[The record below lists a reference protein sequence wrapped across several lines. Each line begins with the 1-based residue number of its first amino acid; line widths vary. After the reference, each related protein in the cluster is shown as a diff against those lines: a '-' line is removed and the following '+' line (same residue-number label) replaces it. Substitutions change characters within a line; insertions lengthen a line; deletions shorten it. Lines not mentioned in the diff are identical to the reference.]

1 MIELKN
7 VSVDFD
13 GFKAV
18 KDISLKIEDK
28 DAFGIVGFSGAGKS
42 TLVRTINLLQR
53 PSAGEVILDGEN
65 LLDLSD
71 KELRLRRKKIGMIF
85 QHFNLLNNLTVIDN
99 VIFPIRKDKSLTK
112 EEKRKRAQKL
122 LEKVGIGDKA
132 DNYPRELSGGQQ
144 QRCAIARALASKPEI
159 LLCDEATSALDPKTT
174 KQILKL
180 LKELNKELNLTIV
193 IITHQM
199 EVVKDLCNKC
209 AIMQDGKII
218 EEGTTLEV
226 FSDPKTDLAREFV
239 ETSTNIKETIEQVKS
254 NVGILKKY
262 EQLAQ
267 ISYVGESTT
276 EPVINELYEKFGI
289 ETNILAGHIEFIN
302 EVPVG
307 NLIVTLK
314 GDDKNLSQVTSYL
327 EDKSANI
334 KILGGKDG
342 ILWLFMVNKRQ
353 DSRWFFHNIIYAV
366 CICLFC
372 RNYRSNLGRNNG
384 SDR

>member
-7 VSVDFD
+7 IIVDFD

-18 KDISLKIEDK
+18 KDVSLKIEEQ

-53 PSAGEVILDGEN
+53 PSEGEVLLDGEN

-71 KELRLRRKKIGMIF
+71 KDLRARRKKIGMIF

-99 VIFPIRKDKSLTK
+99 VIFPIRKDKSLSK
-112 EEKRKRAQKL
+112 EEKRARAQKL

-132 DNYPRELSGGQQ
+132 DSYPRELSGGQQ
-144 QRCAIARALASKPEI
+144 QRCAIARALASEPEI

-209 AIMQDGKII
+209 AVMQDGEII
-218 EEGTTLEV
+218 EEGTTLEI
-226 FSDPKTDLAREFV
+226 FSNPKSDLAREFV
-239 ETSTNIKETIEQVKS
+239 ETSTNITETIDQVKA
-254 NVGILKKY
+254 NLGILKAD

-314 GDDKNLSQVTSYL
+314 GDGKNLNQVKAYL
-327 EDKSANI
+327 EDKKADI

-342 ILWLFMVNKRQ
+342 IL
-353 DSRWFFHNIIYAV
+353 
-366 CICLFC
+366 
-372 RNYRSNLGRNNG
+372 
-384 SDR
+384 

>member
-42 TLVRTINLLQR
+42 TLVRTINLLQK

-65 LLDLSD
+65 LLHLSD

-254 NVGILKKY
+254 NVGILKKD

-342 ILWLFMVNKRQ
+342 ILWLFMVDKRQ
-353 DSRWFFHNIIYAV
+353 DSRWFFHNIIYAI

>member
-218 EEGTTLEV
+218 EAGTTLEI

-254 NVGILKKY
+254 NVGILKED

-342 ILWLFMVNKRQ
+342 IL
-353 DSRWFFHNIIYAV
+353 
-366 CICLFC
+366 
-372 RNYRSNLGRNNG
+372 
-384 SDR
+384 

>member
-7 VSVDFD
+7 ISVDFD

-18 KDISLKIEDK
+18 KDVSLKIEEQ

-53 PSAGEVILDGEN
+53 PSEGQVLLDGEN

-71 KELRLRRKKIGMIF
+71 KDLRARRKKIGMIF

-99 VIFPIRKDKSLTK
+99 VIFPIRKDKSLSK
-112 EEKRKRAQKL
+112 EEKRARAQKL

-132 DNYPRELSGGQQ
+132 DSYPRELSGGQQ
-144 QRCAIARALASKPEI
+144 QRCAIARALASDPEI

-209 AIMQDGKII
+209 AVMQDGEII
-218 EEGTTLEV
+218 EEGTTLEI
-226 FSDPKTDLAREFV
+226 FSNPKSDLAREFV
-239 ETSTNIKETIEQVKS
+239 ETSTNITETIDQVKA
-254 NVGILKKY
+254 NLGILKAD

-314 GDDKNLSQVTSYL
+314 GDGKNLNQVKAYL
-327 EDKSANI
+327 EDKKADI

-342 ILWLFMVNKRQ
+342 IL
-353 DSRWFFHNIIYAV
+353 
-366 CICLFC
+366 
-372 RNYRSNLGRNNG
+372 
-384 SDR
+384 